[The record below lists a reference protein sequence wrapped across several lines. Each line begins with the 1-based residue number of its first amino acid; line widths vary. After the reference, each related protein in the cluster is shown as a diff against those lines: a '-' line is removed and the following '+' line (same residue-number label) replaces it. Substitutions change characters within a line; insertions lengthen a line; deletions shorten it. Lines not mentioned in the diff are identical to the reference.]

1 MACHDLPIP
10 DLAFR
15 NLALALLRRRP
26 RPSAARSHGPAVQS
40 ARRSACRY
48 GAIPLTLALG
58 SAAWIGAQPAQAAP
72 APAPATSAVV
82 QEILDGKELYI
93 DQQQA
98 RVKQRAAAPQAI
110 STRNSRG
117 QLQFQN
123 GAVGRINR
131 LSRLQLGAAC
141 FQLDRGQ
148 ILVSGP
154 QAGCTRSARMSVRGT
169 NYVLEVDEQGAAEL
183 SVLEGTVEVTPLQ
196 DGEPDP
202 QASPVTVAAGQ
213 RLQLSPEGVVITL
226 LQLAAGDYTS
236 ILNGPLFE
244 GFRLPLPAMGA
255 LDTYIRA
262 NVPGVRIPSVP
273 GGSRLPGGYPLPGF
287 IPRLF

>member
-1 MACHDLPIP
+1 MACRH
-10 DLAFR
+10 
-15 NLALALLRRRP
+15 
-26 RPSAARSHGPAVQS
+26 
-40 ARRSACRY
+40 

-58 SAAWIGAQPAQAAP
+58 SAAWLGAAPLQAAP
-72 APAPATSAVV
+72 ALATATTAVV

-117 QLQFQN
+117 QLQFQS

-131 LSRLQLGAAC
+131 LSRLQLGAGC

-196 DGEPDP
+196 DGEPDS
-202 QASPVTVAAGQ
+202 QASPVTVEAGQ
-213 RLQLSPEGVVITL
+213 RLRLSPEGVVLTL

-255 LDTYIRA
+255 LESHIRM
-262 NVPGVRIPSVP
+262 NVPGVRIPSIP
-273 GGSRLPGGYPLPGF
+273 GAGSLPGGLPLPGF

>member
-1 MACHDLPIP
+1 MCQSMACSGVNLTMKMHQLDAGDSGCLRPNFSVIRFV
-10 DLAFR
+10 AIFR
-15 NLALALLRRRP
+15 PLALLT
-26 RPSAARSHGPAVQS
+26 ALVTAFLGNGLAVVH
-40 ARRSACRY
+40 AK
-48 GAIPLTLALG
+48 
-58 SAAWIGAQPAQAAP
+58 
-72 APAPATSAVV
+72 PATMMSSSAVV
-82 QEILDGKELYI
+82 QEILDGDELFI
-93 DQQQA
+93 DKQQA

-117 QLQFQN
+117 QLLFQS

-131 LSRLQLGAAC
+131 LSRLQLGASC
-141 FQLDRGQ
+141 FQLERGQ

-183 SVLEGTVEVTPLQ
+183 SVLEGQVDVTPLQ

-202 QASPVTVAAGQ
+202 QASVVTVEAGQ
-213 RLQLSPEGVVITL
+213 RVRLSPEGVVITL
-226 LQLAAGDYTS
+226 LQLASGDYTS

-255 LDTYIRA
+255 LDTYIRGY
-262 NVPGVRIPSVP
+262 VPGVRIPNLP
-273 GGSRLPGGYPLPGF
+273 GGSPLPSGPSLLPGF
-287 IPRLF
+287 MPRLF